1 MGTNAGTVVTCPAD
15 PATCSTIATTADF
28 CTTTG
33 ETYNAANFA
42 STCASAATCTK
53 ATAADQTA
61 CCIAAA
67 KQIKVVVT
75 VILTGV
81 TEAEVTPAFK
91 KALKST
97 YAAKAGVD
105 PSQVTLTFVYTKAA
119 TRRLAAGDTV
129 AVTATI
135 AVADAAAATKVS
147 ADIVKLESTAFVATL
162 KKELKKEGSAVD
174 LTAVTSTIAPP
185 TTTSAAPG
193 VPAPIFR

>member
-1 MGTNAGTVVTCPAD
+1 MG
-15 PATCSTIATTADF
+15 
-28 CTTTG
+28 
-33 ETYNAANFA
+33 
-42 STCASAATCTK
+42 
-53 ATAADQTA
+53 
-61 CCIAAA
+61 
-67 KQIKVVVT
+67 
-75 VILTGV
+75 
-81 TEAEVTPAFK
+81 TPAFK

-147 ADIVKLESTAFVATL
+147 ANVVKLEPAAFIATL

-185 TTTSAAPG
+185 ATTG
-193 VPAPIFR
+193 VPPVVVEEE